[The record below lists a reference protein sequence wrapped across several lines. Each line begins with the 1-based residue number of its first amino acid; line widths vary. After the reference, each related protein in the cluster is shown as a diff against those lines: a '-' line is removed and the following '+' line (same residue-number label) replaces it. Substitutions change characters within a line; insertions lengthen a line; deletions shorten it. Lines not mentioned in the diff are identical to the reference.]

1 MVFVLFSCQHKS
13 LRLFD
18 VFSPI
23 FVCFLGIK
31 QFWISYK
38 NPWQA
43 SGFVLLLQEQQAK
56 TLLTAERGHMVQ
68 PSLLKALFKAY
79 GLPYLFLGIIKLV
92 NDILNFAG
100 PLLLNVLIRYLE
112 TPSEP
117 FDLDPHKAATGNHRR
132 SWLPQPDSLA
142 FGLCCAG
149 LLGITSLIKVCMHL
163 TCLLQHVTTNVQK
176 TSQDC

>member
-1 MVFVLFSCQHKS
+1 MH
-13 LRLFD
+13 
-18 VFSPI
+18 
-23 FVCFLGIK
+23 FL
-31 QFWISYK
+31 ISYS
-38 NPWQA
+38 NSWQA
-43 SGFVLLLQEQQAK
+43 SSFILLLQEQQAK

-79 GLPYLFLGIIKLV
+79 GLLYLFLGIIKLV

-117 FDLDPHKAATGNHRR
+117 FDLDPHKAAKGHHQR
-132 SWLPQPDSLA
+132 SWWLPQPDSLA

-149 LLGITSLIKVCMHL
+149 LLGITSLIKVCMHAHL
-163 TCLLQHVTTNVQK
+163 LASACHHLDPGTLARLLKAVCYEQLDTLMVICLAASKNRIL
-176 TSQDC
+176 S